1 MYLLSWIQCEGSRNS
16 REHCDAGSSVGPSQG
31 PTALGTRRV
40 TVLAWPVI
48 TASFQ
53 VWLAPLWLEW
63 EEAMP
68 QKTPTWA
75 VGAGAGGGQRGGASS
90 GMGIAVLQLTRA
102 G

>member
-16 REHCDAGSSVGPSQG
+16 REQRDAGSSVGPSQD

-48 TASFQ
+48 AASFQ
-53 VWLAPLWLEW
+53 VRLAPLWLEW
-63 EEAMP
+63 EQAMP

-90 GMGIAVLQLTRA
+90 GMGIAILQLTRA